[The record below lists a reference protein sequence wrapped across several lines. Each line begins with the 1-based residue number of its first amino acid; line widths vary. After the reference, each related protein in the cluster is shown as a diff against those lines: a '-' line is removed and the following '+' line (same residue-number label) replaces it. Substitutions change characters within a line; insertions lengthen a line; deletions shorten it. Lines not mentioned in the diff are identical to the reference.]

1 MQKAVDS
8 ATTVLVGEDTDLPL
22 LMQAQ
27 RVMISISI
35 LNNAVKREL
44 GEQVYSNILFH
55 MLSLDV
61 TQPLTS
67 IVLVHVLHLRNP
79 VASSLFHE
87 QVRCLIHNQPL

>member
-1 MQKAVDS
+1 MLMKMPPSRCAVDS

-44 GEQVYSNILFH
+44 GEQVSSNILFLH
-55 MLSLDV
+55 AILGCDTTSHLYGIGTCASLKK
-61 TQPLTS
+61 
-67 IVLVHVLHLRNP
+67 
-79 VASSLFHE
+79 SS
-87 QVRCLIHNQPL
+87 CK